1 MSGGHPVTYRRQA
14 TDGRARAGLL
24 TTPHGAVE
32 TPAFM
37 PVGTRAVVRG
47 LDSRDLREVGS
58 KMVLANTYHLML
70 RPGAGLISRLGG
82 LHRFMGWDGPVL
94 TDSGGYQVFSLD
106 ALVTEEGCRFRS
118 VYDGSEAFL
127 SPEDA
132 VRVQEQLGPD
142 IAMVLDVCIALPAPR
157 EDAVE
162 AMERTLRWAERSVE
176 AHDRTDQALFGI
188 VQGGVDPELRLE
200 SARRTAELRMA
211 GYGIGGLSVGEERG
225 PRNEALEAAVAGL
238 PDGAPRYFMGLGD
251 PEGLLDAVAR
261 GVDLFDCVWPTRLAR
276 HGKVISGQGDYNI
289 RLARLADDEGP
300 LDPECSCLTC
310 RTYPR
315 AYLRHLAVTKELSLP
330 RLLSIHNLVAVH
342 RLLEGARSAIAAG
355 TFSEYRR
362 RVTDNRRAGVQ
373 APSGT
378 PATGLDLST
387 HEVNPGGAPAI
398 SH

>member
-1 MSGGHPVTYRRQA
+1 MTAARAITYRCLA
-14 TDGRARAGLL
+14 TDGSARKGRLA
-24 TTPHGAVE
+24 TPHGVVE

-47 LDSRDLREVGS
+47 LDSQDLREVGTQ
-58 KMVLANTYHLML
+58 MVLANTYHLML
-70 RPGAGLISRLGG
+70 RPGAGPISRLGG
-82 LHRFMGWDGPVL
+82 LHGFMGWDGPIL
-94 TDSGGYQVFSLD
+94 TDSGGYQVFSLG
-106 ALVTEEGCRFRS
+106 ARVTEDGCAFRS

-127 SPEDA
+127 TPEGA
-132 VRVQEQLGPD
+132 VRIQEELGPD

-157 EDAVE
+157 ERAAK

-176 AHDRTDQALFGI
+176 VHGRAGQALFGI

-200 SARRTAELRMA
+200 SARRTAELGMA

-238 PDGAPRYFMGLGD
+238 PGDAPRYFMGLGD

-276 HGKVISGQGDYNI
+276 HGKVITGRGDYNI
-289 RLARLADDEGP
+289 RLARFAEDEGP
-300 LDPECSCLTC
+300 LDPECPCRTC

-330 RLLSIHNLVAVH
+330 RLLSIHNLMATH
-342 RLLEGARSAIAAG
+342 RLLEAARSAIEAGGFAEFRRHAA
-355 TFSEYRR
+355 ERR
-362 RVTDNRRAGVQ
+362 RTNSTTAGR
-373 APSGT
+373 
-378 PATGLDLST
+378 
-387 HEVNPGGAPAI
+387 
-398 SH
+398 